1 MVMNLAVWLTPEETK
16 VFGKISSTCLL
27 FCTLAW
33 GSPAVAAEASEG
45 PTKIVVA
52 SAPGGNLD
60 VLARILAEQMST
72 ATSRSFF
79 VENKAGAGGNIA
91 TAQVALAKPDG
102 RTLLVV
108 STSHTSNI
116 HLYRKVGYDPIK
128 SFTPISSLA
137 ESAFA
142 VAVPVTSSYQS
153 LSDLVA
159 AAKANPGQLN
169 YGSSGIGQ
177 GNHLGMELLKSR
189 LGMDLV
195 HVPFTSAGA
204 VTTALMGAQVDVA
217 MLTLPGAF
225 AGLEAGKLRILG
237 VTGNRRVEKIDS
249 VPTIQETTGVDF
261 DLTAWQGLVAP
272 AGLPP
277 DQAVAL
283 SKQIA
288 AVLAMP
294 QVVEQLDR
302 VALTP
307 KTSTPDEFG
316 RFLVRETARWGDVIQ
331 QANIRVE

>member
-1 MVMNLAVWLTPEETK
+1 MI
-16 VFGKISSTCLL
+16 GKIS
-27 FCTLAW
+27 
-33 GSPAVAAEASEG
+33 GSWLMVAMLSWPCFGFAADAAQG

-60 VLARILAEQMST
+60 VLARILAEHLSAST
-72 ATSRSFF
+72 GRTFF

-102 RTLLVV
+102 QTLLVV

-116 HLYRKVGYDPIK
+116 HLYSKVGYDPIK

-142 VAVPVTSSYQS
+142 VAVPVTSSYKS
-153 LSDLVA
+153 MNDLVA
-159 AAKANPGQLN
+159 AAKARPGQLN

-177 GNHLGMELLKSR
+177 GNHLGMELLKSK

-217 MLTLPGAF
+217 ILTLPGAF
-225 AGLEAGKLRILG
+225 IGLDAGKLRILG
-237 VTGNRRVEKIDS
+237 VTGKSRVGKMPDT
-249 VPTIQETTGVDF
+249 PTIQEAMGLSF
-261 DLTAWQGLVAP
+261 DLTSWQGLVAP
-272 AGLPP
+272 AGLAP
-277 DQAVAL
+277 DQVATLNNKIAV
-283 SKQIA
+283 I
-288 AVLAMP
+288 LAKP
-294 QVVEQLDR
+294 QVIEQLDR

-307 KTSTPDEFG
+307 KVSTPDEFG
-316 RFLVRETARWGDVIQ
+316 QFLIQETARWGAVIK
-331 QANIRVE
+331 QAKIRVK